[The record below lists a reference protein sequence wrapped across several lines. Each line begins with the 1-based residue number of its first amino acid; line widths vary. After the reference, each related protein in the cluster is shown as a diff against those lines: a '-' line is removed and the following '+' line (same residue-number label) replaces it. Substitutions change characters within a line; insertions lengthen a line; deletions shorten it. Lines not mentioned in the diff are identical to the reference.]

1 MSPLHQLGRARW
13 SLLHG
18 MDKVAEKALD
28 LGLVIS
34 EEVCTVRKIEDA
46 AAAVVA
52 VAVAAGGGFLGVVVR
67 PVFLHRYRM
76 YSLCPPSRAL
86 QLASF
91 CAHQ

>member
-34 EEVCTVRKIEDA
+34 EEVSTAIASWFLRLSLLLH
-46 AAAVVA
+46 VA
-52 VAVAAGGGFLGVVVR
+52 VSLFFL
-67 PVFLHRYRM
+67 
-76 YSLCPPSRAL
+76 SSA
-86 QLASF
+86 
-91 CAHQ
+91 